1 MSIKKNTD
9 EINNC
14 LYILRQGGL
23 ILYPTD
29 TIWGIGCDATNMEA
43 VDKIYKIKQRSDS
56 KALISLVADKK
67 QLEIYTSIQTELID
81 SNIPTTVIY
90 PKVIGLAKN
99 LLANDNSAAIRVT
112 KDEFCKKLIKK
123 FKKAIV
129 STSANISGQNHPER
143 FSDINPLILNKV
155 DYIVNL
161 RQQETMKKPSTILR
175 IIQNGEIQ
183 KIR

>member
-1 MSIKKNTD
+1 MSIKKITD

-14 LYILRQGGL
+14 LYILRQGGV

-29 TIWGIGCDATNMEA
+29 TIWGIGCDATDIEA
-43 VDKIYKIKQRSDS
+43 VNRIYTIKQRSDS

-67 QLEIYTSIQTELID
+67 QLKLYTSIQKQIENN
-81 SNIPTTVIY
+81 NIPTTIIY
-90 PKVIGLAKN
+90 PNVIGLAKN
-99 LLANDNSAAIRVT
+99 LLANDNSAAIHIT
-112 KDEFCKKLIKK
+112 KDKFCKELIKK
-123 FKKAIV
+123 FEKAIV

-143 FSDINPLILNKV
+143 FSDIDPLILNKV

-161 RQQETMKKPSTILR
+161 RQQELMKNPSTILR
-175 IIQNGEIQ
+175 IMQDGNIQ